1 MEGGRWEGGRE
12 GGVGRRMRRVG
23 MGGGIGWEGYR
34 MSTKKGRVSGREV
47 D

>member
-1 MEGGRWEGGRE
+1 MEWEW
-12 GGVGRRMRRVG
+12 GRRMRRVG